1 MKNFILLLILSSNLV
16 WASGEPT
23 LMSTY
28 PPKLSDM
35 VQKFPH
41 TKRLVSDCFAYPKI
55 NIEACK
61 ELANVDHPG
70 SSYAK
75 HNVGF
80 AYEYGRE
87 GLKKNYTEAFY
98 WYLRASNQGNADSSH
113 NLARMYEFGMGVQ
126 VSLLMAHALYL
137 KAHNTDW
144 WGHEKSFDRA
154 AILTLVLMN
163 QRLEKGL
170 LAEKER
176 TEYMNLLKPWQVKA
190 ANTYFD

>member
-1 MKNFILLLILSSNLV
+1 MKNFLLLLILSSNLV
-16 WASGEPT
+16 WASGEPI
-23 LMSTY
+23 LMSSY
-28 PPKLSDM
+28 PPKISDM

-55 NIEACK
+55 NINACK
-61 ELANVDHPG
+61 ELVEVDHPG

-75 HNVGF
+75 HNLGF

-126 VSLLMAHALYL
+126 VSLLMAHELYL

-154 AILTLVLMN
+154 GILTLVLMN
-163 QRLEKGL
+163 LRLEKGL
-170 LAEKER
+170 IAEEER

-190 ANTYFD
+190 ANTYFN